1 MTTFEP
7 VGSGV
12 DLPELEHRVLDL
24 WEGEHAFDELRRR
37 NSGGPRFSF
46 VDGPITANVE
56 AMGVHHA
63 WARTYKDLFQRYKAM
78 RGFDQRYQNGFD
90 CQGLWVEVQVER
102 ELNLNSKRDI
112 ESYGIDRFSDAC
124 RARVDRSAAAITR
137 QSIRLGQWMDWDNSY
152 YTYSD
157 RNISHI
163 WQVLKLCHDKGWLYK
178 GHRSMPWCAR
188 CGTALSQHE
197 MIDSYREMTHTSV
210 YARFPLVRE
219 AAGAAEGS
227 TGVRRESFLAWTTTP
242 WTLPANV
249 ALAVHPELDYVRARV
264 GDEVLIASKETFDQA
279 GWHDSELLEV
289 VKGSALLGLGYRGP
303 FDELPAAAAGV
314 SGHRVIAWEDVG
326 AAEGTGI
333 VHIAPGCGAEDFAL
347 SKVEGLPVL
356 VPIDDQARFRP
367 GYGPLEGKD
376 ARDVADE
383 VVEYLRARGTLFRA
397 APYTHRYPECWRCHE
412 EIVFRVDDEWFIS
425 MDQLRPRLI
434 EAARA
439 VNWVPP
445 AGGRRMQNWLENM
458 GDWNISRKR
467 YWGLPLPFYTCANG
481 HFFVIGSEEELHE
494 RALRGLDEL
503 RELHRP
509 WIDGVVVA
517 CPECGVESERVRE
530 VGDCWLDAGVV
541 PFSTLDFMH
550 DRAEWERWF
559 PADYVVEM
567 VEQIRL
573 WFYSQLFFS
582 VVHTGDAPYRAVETF
597 QPMLAAPGEEFHKS
611 GGNMVD
617 LGEAC
622 ERAGAD
628 IIRWSVCRQDLQEN
642 MYFGWRAL
650 DEVKRR
656 LLLLWNT
663 YSFFVT
669 YANLDGF
676 DPSEE
681 AVPVA
686 ERPVLDRWLL
696 SALARLVRDC
706 GAALDTFDARTATL
720 RMETFWDE
728 LSTWYVR
735 RNRGRFWQARS
746 PRDSLAA
753 YQTLHEALATLARLF
768 APAMPFLAEAMY
780 QNLVRRAV
788 PGSPSSVHHTAY
800 PEAEPESI
808 DDDLERRMRAAMR
821 VVALGR
827 AARSEAGVK
836 VRTPLSKLIVVFDQ
850 GDRDRGLL
858 EGEGE
863 LAEVIREELNVKEVE
878 IRDDA
883 AGLVDIR
890 VKPDLKVLGPKLGRD
905 LPRVRDALREGRF
918 NRVDGATEV
927 EGFRLAPEEVLVEHV
942 GTAGHAV
949 ARDAGAAVALVTEMT
964 ADLEAEGA
972 ARELVRRVNDL
983 RKEFGFEI
991 ADRIAVRYT
1000 GAIAPTIERFRD
1012 LVASETLAT
1021 SLRDGLAGAG
1031 HRWSGEVNGVAA
1043 ELELERDG
1051 GAGAAHVRRGD

>member
-1 MTTFEP
+1 MQRGKQAAKAPTFEP
-7 VGSGV
+7 VGSSV

-24 WEGEHAFDELRRR
+24 WDRERAFEELRRR
-37 NSGGPRFSF
+37 NAGGPRFSF
-46 VDGPITANVE
+46 IDGPITANVE

-63 WARTYKDLFQRYKAM
+63 LARTYKDLFQRYKAM
-78 RGFDQRYQNGFD
+78 RGFDQRHQNGFD

-137 QSIRLGQWMDWDNSY
+137 RSVRLGQWMDWDHSY

-157 RNISHI
+157 GNISHI
-163 WQVLKLCHDKGWLYK
+163 WHVLKICHEKGWLYK

-210 YARFPLVRE
+210 YARFPIEGRE
-219 AAGAAEGS
+219 
-227 TGVRRESFLAWTTTP
+227 RESFLVWTTTP
-242 WTLPANV
+242 WTLAANV
-249 ALAVHPELDYVRARV
+249 ALAVHPDLDYARARV
-264 GDEVLIASKETFDQA
+264 GDEVLVLSRGTFGAALRDDA
-279 GWHDSELLEV
+279 ELLGT
-289 VKGSALLGLGYRGP
+289 VKGRDLVGLRFSGP
-303 FDELPAAAAGV
+303 FDELPAAAEALEA
-314 SGHRVIAWEDVG
+314 HRVIAWDGVGED
-326 AAEGTGI
+326 EGTGI
-333 VHIAPGCGAEDFAL
+333 VHIAPGCGADDFAL
-347 SKVEGLPVL
+347 SKREGLPVL
-356 VPIDDQARFRP
+356 IPIDEMARYRP
-367 GYGPLEGKD
+367 GYGWLEGRE
-376 ARDVADE
+376 AREVADD
-383 VVEYLRARGTLFRA
+383 VVADLARRGRLFRA
-397 APYTHRYPECWRCHE
+397 GPYTHRYPECWRCHE

-425 MDQLRPRLI
+425 MDELRPKLM

-439 VNWVPP
+439 VNWVPS
-445 AGGRRMQNWLENM
+445 AGGRRMENWLENM

-481 HFFVIGSEEELHE
+481 HFFVLGSEGELRQ
-494 RALRGLDEL
+494 RAVRGLEGL

-509 WIDGVVVA
+509 WIDDVAVA
-517 CPECGVESERVRE
+517 CPECGAESARARE

-541 PFSTLDFMH
+541 PFSTLDYMH
-550 DRAEWERWF
+550 DRAHWERWF

-582 VVHTGDAPYRAVETF
+582 VVLTGAAPYRAVETF
-597 QPMLAAPGEEFHKS
+597 QPMLTETGEEFHKS

-617 LGEAC
+617 VGEAC

-681 AVPVA
+681 AVSVD
-686 ERPVLDRWLL
+686 ERPLLDRWLL

-706 GAALDTFDARTATL
+706 GAALDAFDARKAAL
-720 RMETFWDE
+720 RMESFWDE

-735 RNRGRFWQARS
+735 RNRRRFWQARS
-746 PRDSLAA
+746 RRDSLAA
-753 YQTLHEALATLARLF
+753 YQTLHEALTTLARLF

-780 QNLVRRAV
+780 QNLVRGPV
-788 PGSPSSVHHTAY
+788 PGAAASVHHTAY
-800 PEAEPESI
+800 PEADLARI
-808 DDDLERRMRAAMR
+808 DDVLERQMRAAMR

-836 VRTPLSKLIVVFDQ
+836 VRTPLSKLIVVFDR
-850 GDRDRGLL
+850 GDRDRGVLD
-858 EGEGE
+858 GRAE

-883 AGLVDIR
+883 GGLVDVR

-918 NRVDGATEV
+918 SRVNGATVV

-949 ARDAGAAVALVTEMT
+949 ARDAGAAVALVTEVT
-964 ADLEAEGA
+964 PELEAEGA
-972 ARELVRRVNDL
+972 ARELVRRINDL

-991 ADRIAVRYT
+991 DDRIAVRYA

-1021 SLRDGLAGAG
+1021 SLREGLARTG
-1031 HRWSGEVNGVAA
+1031 HAWSGEVNGVAA
-1043 ELELERDG
+1043 ELELERD
-1051 GAGAAHVRRGD
+1051 RGDR

>member
-1 MTTFEP
+1 MTVEERGDGATKATIFEP
-7 VGSGV
+7 VGSSV

-24 WEGEHAFDELRRR
+24 WERERTFEELRRR
-37 NSGGPRFSF
+37 NAGRARFSF
-46 VDGPITANVE
+46 IDGPITANVE

-63 WARTYKDLFQRYKAM
+63 WNRTYKDLFQRYKAM

-102 ELNLNSKRDI
+102 DLNLNSKRDI
-112 ESYGIDRFSDAC
+112 ESFGIDRFSDAC

-137 QSIRLGQWMDWDNSY
+137 QSIRLGQWMDWDHSY

-157 RNISHI
+157 ANISHI
-163 WQVLKLCHDKGWLYK
+163 WQVLKICHEKGWLYK

-210 YARFPLVRE
+210 YARFPIEGRE
-219 AAGAAEGS
+219 
-227 TGVRRESFLAWTTTP
+227 RESFLVWTTTP
-242 WTLPANV
+242 WTLAANV
-249 ALAVHPELDYVRARV
+249 ALAVHPDLEYARARV
-264 GDEVLIASKETFDQA
+264 GDEVLVLSRGTFGSALRDDA
-279 GWHDSELLEV
+279 ELLET
-289 VKGSALLGLGYRGP
+289 VKGRDLVGLRFSGP
-303 FDELPAAAAGV
+303 FDDLPAAAEAREA
-314 SGHRVIAWEDVG
+314 HRLIAWDGVGED
-326 AAEGTGI
+326 EGTGI
-333 VHIAPGCGAEDFAL
+333 VHIAPGCGADDFAL
-347 SKVEGLPVL
+347 SKREELPVL
-356 VPIDDQARFRP
+356 IPIDETARYRP
-367 GYGPLEGKD
+367 GYGWLEGRE
-376 ARDVADE
+376 AREVADL
-383 VVEYLRARGTLFRA
+383 VVADLERRGRLFRA
-397 APYTHRYPECWRCHE
+397 EPYTHRYPECWRCHE

-425 MDQLRPRLI
+425 MDELRPKLI

-445 AGGRRMQNWLENM
+445 AGGRRMENWLENM

-481 HFFVIGSEEELHE
+481 HFFVVGNEEELRQH
-494 RALRGLDEL
+494 AISGLEGL

-509 WIDGVVVA
+509 WIDDVIVA
-517 CPECGVESERVRE
+517 CPECGAESVRVRE

-541 PFSTLDFMH
+541 PFSTLDYLH
-550 DRAEWERWF
+550 DRAAWQRWF
-559 PADYVVEM
+559 PAEYVVEM

-573 WFYSQLFFS
+573 WFYSQLFFG
-582 VVHTGDAPYRAVETF
+582 VVLAGVAPYRTVETF

-642 MYFGWRAL
+642 MFFGWRAL

-676 DPSEE
+676 DPSAE
-681 AVPVA
+681 AVPIA
-686 ERPVLDRWLL
+686 ERPLLDRWLL

-706 GAALDTFDARTATL
+706 RAALDAFDARTATL
-720 RMETFWDE
+720 RMESFWDE

-735 RNRGRFWQARS
+735 RNRRRFWQARS
-746 PRDSLAA
+746 RRDSLAA
-753 YQTLHEALATLARLF
+753 YQTLHEAIATLARLF
-768 APAMPFLAEAMY
+768 APAMPFLSEAIY
-780 QNLVRRAV
+780 QNLVRRSI
-788 PGSPSSVHHTAY
+788 PGSPDSVHHTAY
-800 PEAEPESI
+800 PEADAARI
-808 DDDLERRMRAAMR
+808 DDALERRMRAAMR
-821 VVALGR
+821 VVGLGR

-850 GDRDRGLL
+850 GDRDRGVLD
-858 EGEGE
+858 GQAE
-863 LAEVIREELNVKEVE
+863 LAEVISDELNVKALEV
-878 IRDDA
+878 RDDA

-905 LPRVRDALREGRF
+905 LPRVREALREGRF
-918 NRVDGATEV
+918 SRVDGTTVV
-927 EGFRLAPEEVLVEHV
+927 EGFRLTPEEVLVEHV

-949 ARDAGAAVALVTEMT
+949 ARDAGAAVALVTEIT
-964 ADLEAEGA
+964 AELEAEGA
-972 ARELVRRVNDL
+972 ARELIRRINDL

-991 ADRIAVRYT
+991 EDRIAVRYG
-1000 GAIAPTIERFRD
+1000 GAIARTIERFHD
-1012 LVASETLAT
+1012 LVSSETLAT
-1021 SLRDGLAGAG
+1021 SLSDGLSGRGNA
-1031 HRWSGEVNGVAA
+1031 WSGEVNGVPA

-1051 GAGAAHVRRGD
+1051 RGGER